1 MHVIRADQGLEAG
14 MLPLSR
20 ELTRQ
25 RSQSA

>member
-14 MLPLSR
+14 ALPLGR

-25 RSQSA
+25 RSQQT